1 MHWIRRKAAQRIAR
15 TEVVMKAKSRRI
27 GRLARVAAWGT
38 VAFLAVPGAA
48 SAANGGTIHFSGAL
62 VGPQFNITTVRQTP
76 APRSD
81 TLWTGHDGSAVT
93 VTFAAPPGGAPSADV
108 TLRINDG
115 AASRIGAATL
125 DTVATSFID
134 GTGRTARPGADGQ
147 YHVGGAGGVLSLGA
161 KSGNVP
167 SANKPVT
174 VVVSYD

>member
-1 MHWIRRKAAQRIAR
+1 
-15 TEVVMKAKSRRI
+15 MKAKSRRI

-62 VGPQFNITTVRQTP
+62 VGPQFNITTARQTP

-115 AASRIGAATL
+115 AASRIGAAAL

-134 GTGRTARPGADGQ
+134 GTGRTARPERTVSITWAARVA
-147 YHVGGAGGVLSLGA
+147 YCRSARKA
-161 KSGNVP
+161 ANVP